1 MSDKFRARFTR
12 FNRAVQTGL
21 AALFAVMGVLLCLA
35 FLLLAPDLLAAER
48 PLDALMNGAAAVGL
62 CWLQWRY
69 RHIVYPQLRRDYLA
83 EKRA

>member
-1 MSDKFRARFTR
+1 MADKFKARFTPI
-12 FNRAVQTGL
+12 NRAVQKGL
-21 AALFAVMGVLLCLA
+21 AALFAVMGVLLSLA
-35 FLLLAPDLLAAER
+35 FLLMAPDLLTAER
-48 PLDALMNGAAAVGL
+48 PLETIMNAAAAVGL

>member
-1 MSDKFRARFTR
+1 MSDKFKARFTPI
-12 FNRAVQTGL
+12 NRAVQKGL

-35 FLLLAPDLLAAER
+35 FLLMVPDLLTAER
-48 PLDALMNGAAAVGL
+48 PLETIMNAAAAVGL